1 MTACAADY
9 AIKFA
14 HQDSDLRFVERQSR
28 FGDTFI
34 SIEDKVGVITVAD
47 TQEEAD
53 AIVRRAL
60 EKRS

>member
-14 HQDSDLRFVERQSR
+14 HQESDLRFVERESR
-28 FGDTFI
+28 FGDTYI
-34 SIEDKVGVITVAD
+34 AIEDRVGVITVAD
-47 TQEEAD
+47 NQEEAD

-60 EKRS
+60 EKTS